1 MTILKINE
9 IDNPNKEKIKPIK
22 EKQDIFIPYIIDKNI
37 PRRNGSIIIF
47 TGSGGSGKT
56 STLLNMFKSNNQYRS
71 KFHNLYYFCP
81 LASFLSVAKHPFE
94 KLENLHH
101 ELTVDALEQIYNQ
114 LVSRKEAY
122 EEYLEKKKEKQ
133 KNKNKKRKQ
142 KVQVV
147 EYVDDTSDSDSDD
160 TNDVTEIEYSCII
173 IDDFANDLKNN
184 DIQKQLN
191 KMLIKARHL
200 CCTFIFTLQ
209 SYLYFPK
216 MLRKQITYAVI
227 FKPKSIAEW
236 NSIADEL
243 LHYNKED
250 SLKLFNYI
258 FNEPYS
264 TFDYDTVE
272 NKIYKNF
279 NLLQIEN

>member
-1 MTILKINE
+1 MTILKIDE
-9 IDNPNKEKIKPIK
+9 IINPNKEKLKPIK
-22 EKQDIFIPYIIDKNI
+22 EKQDILIPNIIDKNI

-56 STLLNMFKSNNQYRS
+56 STLLNMFKSKSQYIS

-81 LASFLSVAKHPFE
+81 LASFLSVTKHPFE
-94 KLENLHH
+94 KLENRYH
-101 ELTVDALEQIYNQ
+101 ELTVSQLDAIYNE
-114 LVSRKEAY
+114 LVAKKESY
-122 EEYLEKKKEKQ
+122 EAYLEKQKEKA
-133 KNKNKKRKQ
+133 KKKRKKKPKQ
-142 KVQVV
+142 QFV
-147 EYVDDTSDSDSDD
+147 EYMESSDSESDSD
-160 TNDVTEIEYSCII
+160 NDITEIEYSCII

-200 CCTFIFTLQ
+200 CCSFIFTLQ
-209 SYLYFPK
+209 SYFYFPK

-236 NSIADEL
+236 NSISEEL

-258 FNEPYS
+258 FDASYT
-264 TFDYDTVE
+264 TFCYDTVE
-272 NKIYKNF
+272 NKIYKSF
-279 NLLQIEN
+279 NLLQIQNN

>member
-1 MTILKINE
+1 MTIKNIIE
-9 IDNPNKEKIKPIK
+9 TTNPNKEKLKPIK
-22 EKQDIFIPYIIDKNI
+22 EKQDIFIPGIIDKNI

-56 STLLNMFKSNNQYRS
+56 STLLNMYKSKLQYRG
-71 KFHNLYYFCP
+71 KFNNIYYFCP
-81 LASFLSVAKHPFE
+81 MASFLSIQRHPFE
-94 KLENLHH
+94 KLPNVYH
-101 ELTVDALEQIYNQ
+101 ELTVEKLDEIYNE
-114 LVSRKEAY
+114 LLYKREAY
-122 EEYLEKKKEKQ
+122 EKYLEKQREKKR
-133 KNKNKKRKQ
+133 NKNKSKKKSQ
-142 KVQVV
+142 FV
-147 EYVDDTSDSDSDD
+147 EYLDDSSSSSDD
-160 TNDVTEIEYSCII
+160 EDEITEIEYSCVI
-173 IDDFANDLKNN
+173 IDDFANDLKNT

-200 CCTFIFTLQ
+200 CCSFIFTLQ
-209 SYLYFPK
+209 SYLYFPR

-236 NSIADEL
+236 NSICEEL

-258 FNEPYS
+258 FDEPYS

-279 NLLQIEN
+279 NFLEIENE

>member
-1 MTILKINE
+1 MTILKIDE
-9 IDNPNKEKIKPIK
+9 IINPNKQKVKPIK
-22 EKQDIFIPYIIDKNI
+22 EKQDIIIPNIIDKNI
-37 PRRNGSIIIF
+37 PSRNGSIVVF

-56 STLLNMFKSNNQYRS
+56 STLLNMFKSKNQYRGI
-71 KFHNLYYFCP
+71 FDNIYYFCP
-81 LASFLSVAKHPFE
+81 LASYLSIANHPFK
-94 KLENLHH
+94 KLENLYH
-101 ELTVDALEQIYNQ
+101 ELTVENLEMIYNQ
-114 LVSRKEAY
+114 LISKREKY
-122 EEYLEKKKEKQ
+122 EQYLEKQKEK
-133 KNKNKKRKQ
+133 KRNKNKKKQ
-142 KVQVV
+142 KEQFV
-147 EYVDDTSDSDSDD
+147 EYLDDSSESESDD
-160 TNDVTEIEYSCII
+160 DEITDIEYSCII

-236 NSIADEL
+236 NSISEEL
-243 LHYNKED
+243 LHYDKED

-258 FNEPYS
+258 FDANYT
-264 TFDYDTVE
+264 TFGYDTVE

-279 NLLQIEN
+279 NLLQIQNN